1 MVFLPEVKARDVVI
15 GLIVLVI
22 LITGALYIRNS
33 RKAKTSSLPVSTPNI
48 SQVVKN
54 TFPNI
59 PEGVERANLSD
70 ISGGN
75 SIGVAT
81 KTEIVA
87 NLPELGSGK
96 FYQVLLSNSSG
107 KTVVLGNMKISKSG
121 YILEYSSNRYPD
133 YNKVVVVQGSTHIL
147 EGSF

>member
-1 MVFLPEVKARDVVI
+1 MPEVKAKDVVI

-33 RKAKTSSLPVSTPNI
+33 RRANTSSPPISTPNI

-59 PEGVERANLSD
+59 PEGVERVNLSD
-70 ISGGN
+70 VSGGN

-81 KTEIVA
+81 RTEIVA

-107 KTVVLGNMKISKSG
+107 KTLVLGNMKISKSG

-133 YNKVVVVQGSTHIL
+133 YNKVMVIQGSTRIL